1 MTSLNWYKGSLHNHT
16 NRSDGDSE
24 PETVADWYRRNG
36 YDFIV
41 FTDHNVITDLPAAN
55 TDSFLVIPGE
65 EVTLRINEEATAIH
79 LNALGITETVMPV
92 QGRDV
97 VSTLQANVDAIVRA
111 EGIAVINHPNYTW
124 AFDHRHL
131 VQVTGALLLEIQ
143 NLHPVVNSYGGAGR
157 PSCEEIWA
165 HLLDA
170 GQRIFGIATDD
181 SHKFQGDFTPREGN
195 PGRGWVMVR
204 AARLDQAAVLSALRR
219 GDFYASTG
227 VVIEDMAADQ
237 NKVRLHVK
245 QDRDFVYTVRFIGK
259 GQRVLKESYETL
271 AEYHPAIEDG
281 YVRAVVECS
290 SGAKAWTQPTFLT

>member
-1 MTSLNWYKGSLHNHT
+1 MTSLNWYRGSLHNHT

-24 PETVADWYRRNG
+24 PETVVDWYRRNG

-41 FTDHNVITDLPAAN
+41 FTVHNVITDPPGAN

-65 EVTLRINEEATAIH
+65 EVTLRINEETTAIH

-92 QGRDV
+92 QGKDV
-97 VSTLQANVDAIVRA
+97 VSTLQANVDAIARA
-111 EGIAVINHPNYTW
+111 GGIAAINHPNYTW

-143 NLHPVVNSYGGAGR
+143 NMHPVVNTYGGAGR
-157 PSCEEIWA
+157 PGCEEIWD
-165 HLLDA
+165 HVLDA

-181 SHKFQGDFTPREGN
+181 SHQFQSDFTPREGN

-204 AARLDQAAVLSALRR
+204 AAKLDQDAVLGALRR

-227 VVIEDMAADQ
+227 VTIENMDTDQ
-237 NKVRLHVK
+237 NRVVLQVK
-245 QDRDFVYTVRFIGK
+245 QERDFLYTVRFIGK
-259 GQRVLKESYETL
+259 GGRVLRESYGTL
-271 AEYHPAIEDG
+271 AEYHPAEKDG

-290 SGAKAWTQPTFLT
+290 SGAKAWTQPVFLT